1 MTLARTV
8 AAETLD
14 ALAADD
20 PAARRSRRDLQRV
33 HRAMG
38 TRSIMLRAWPGLIAA
53 HRGAAPLRVLEL
65 GAGDG
70 SLMLGVA
77 RALARAP
84 GSAPVELTLLD
95 RLALVEPATIEHYAQ
110 AGWRAT
116 AIVVDVLDWAAGAT
130 AVPGAGAAPA
140 RDGTAARVAAGAAAT
155 AAAPAPEGTAARAS
169 TGHAPARWDLIV
181 AHLFLH
187 HFEGAHLAA
196 LLGAIAARSDA
207 LFACE
212 PRRARLALAGSH
224 LVGAL
229 GANAVTREDAVL
241 SVHAGFRA
249 GELAALWPA
258 PRSDWQLHEY
268 PAGLF
273 SHCLCAQRV
282 KANP

>member
-1 MTLARTV
+1 MTLARSV

-38 TRSIMLRAWPGLIAA
+38 TRSIMLRAWPGLTAA
-53 HRGAAPLRVLEL
+53 HRGTAPLRVLEL

-77 RALARAP
+77 RTLALAP

-95 RLALVEPATIEHYAQ
+95 RLALVEPATLARYAQ

-116 AIVVDVLDWAAGAT
+116 AMVADVLDWAASAA

-140 RDGTAARVAAGAAAT
+140 RAGAAAEAEAEAEARAPASGST
-155 AAAPAPEGTAARAS
+155 AAWSA

-187 HFEGAHLAA
+187 HFEGARLAA

-207 LFACE
+207 FFACE
-212 PRRARLALAGSH
+212 PRRARLALAASH

-249 GELAALWPA
+249 GELSALWPA
-258 PRSDWQLHEY
+258 PRGDWQLHEH

-273 SHCLCAQRV
+273 SHCLRAQRV
-282 KANP
+282 RANP